1 MFLSMVCAPNDV
13 GAPLAREMFAQR
25 FNVAGSRAR
34 DRMYLVRSVGLEHL
48 SESDRLRRA
57 LLAHFARPFQ
67 DEEGRVEDPR
77 DLCRSFFERELY
89 DWLVRARYRVTP
101 QVRVGGYR
109 IDLVVE
115 GRNDAR
121 LAVQCDGDEHGGPE
135 SWAEE
140 VRRQRV
146 LERAGWRFWRC
157 FAASFVRRRET
168 VLADLT
174 AALSACGIEPDGLQG
189 ARPLVLTEQRRVRM
203 GPAPVQETAVL
214 SASAAVR

>member
-1 MFLSMVCAPNDV
+1 
-13 GAPLAREMFAQR
+13 MFAQR

-48 SESDRLRRA
+48 PESDRLRRG
-57 LLAHFARPFQ
+57 LLAHFSRPFL
-67 DEEGRVEDPR
+67 DEEVRVADPR
-77 DLCRSFFERELY
+77 DLCSSFLERELY
-89 DWLVRARYRVTP
+89 DWLVQRRYRVTP
-101 QVRVGGYR
+101 QVRIGGYR

-115 GRNDAR
+115 GNNDAR
-121 LAVQCDGDEHGGPE
+121 LAVECDGDKHGGPE

-157 FAASFVRRRET
+157 FAASFVRRREA

-174 AALSACGIEPDGLQG
+174 AALSARGIEPDGLDG
-189 ARPLVLTEQRRVRM
+189 AQPLVLAELRRVRM
-203 GPAPVQETAVL
+203 GAVPVQEAVVL
-214 SASAAVR
+214 SANAAMR